1 MSRPAP
7 ARPGF
12 SLQLEH
18 GSGRLVL
25 TDRPVG
31 LFVVETLALS
41 LRDVPGRL
49 DLRVGAD
56 RFRHQR
62 TRLDRLVI
70 TLDEEALGQAL
81 AIAARGTPLQD
92 LEARITEGDVVV
104 AGSVVEGGTP
114 TPFLCRLRPVP
125 AGLAGQRLLLI
136 SAYETRIFGPC
147 AWPVPVL
154 AQRLMGLLGLEP
166 WLQGG
171 TLAVL
176 DPVDRLTLEV
186 CAALGWKA
194 PDRTEVKVEALR
206 CEGGRLSL
214 VAARPVAAMPGP
226 RPLPAAGEA
235 AFRERRFLEAY
246 EACSLFSHIEAQ
258 IAQGD
263 TETATRGLRRQLEI
277 HPGHAFLV
285 GRLLQL
291 QAPLP
296 EAAAEVRSLAGARLA
311 RFPDDVEALL
321 ALAAVRAREGAG
333 EEAAELFD
341 RVGALAR
348 RRGDALEA
356 AQAAWAAA
364 AARAIH
370 QPRAAIA
377 AYEEAL
383 RTHHR
388 LPGLLRALVDLH
400 ERVGDQA
407 AALRIQQ
414 RLAAAA
420 ASPEERREHLLRL
433 GAMAVASGHAALGR
447 QAFENV
453 LADHTDDVAAL
464 DGLAGAA
471 LIEGEHLAAVQSL
484 DRAARLLRGRGD
496 LQGAAD
502 RTTRLGDLWAS
513 LPDGS
518 ATAQLR
524 YRQALLLVPH
534 HAPALLGLA
543 ELARREGDRATA
555 RTRFEELLRV
565 GPEGFDRAEVHLRLG
580 RLLAEPPI
588 EDAGLAAAHL
598 QKAIEGSPAQADAAL
613 ESLEALHQAAGRFD
627 DVARVLE
634 RAVEQVNE
642 PAVRALRL
650 WRLARVLIDHLGDRR
665 RAVVLLHQ
673 AAALDPE
680 SVMIPEAL
688 AQLHRQAGEHVALAA
703 ILARLTQRID
713 DPTRLCAL
721 YLERAE
727 LLRLHLNQAN
737 EAATAYAAALG
748 CRPDSREALAG
759 LADVYRGQDR
769 PAELV
774 EVLQRQAR
782 LEPGRDGGWLWL
794 ERARLLMD
802 VLHRPDA
809 AVASL
814 EAAAHT
820 LPDEPEV
827 LRRLGDL
834 HFSAGRY
841 EVALA
846 SYGRLAAAYAEEGF
860 DEPAAPFLRRLAA
873 TQAAAGRVDEAL
885 ASLEQ
890 AAREAPDEVA
900 TAEQAQDLLLKS
912 GELERI
918 ARFFQTQL
926 ERARRPDARAFL
938 ARRAGRL
945 LWRELRRPAEA
956 APLLDEALRAD
967 PGDGDVQR
975 IRLEVATAQGE
986 WERVAALLEAQI
998 AGAPAARRPALM
1010 VRLAQV
1016 LGSELGRK
1024 DEGRRILAD
1033 VLGGAQVSDGVPDGP
1048 RTLRAGAESAIA
1060 LLQAWGAQAPAEAAP
1075 PEVQAPLA
1083 PVAPTAVTPTAETPT
1098 AETPTAET
1106 PTAETPPSVEV
1117 SEGSLEDVSAVERL
1131 SRSHDGTEVTAPSDA
1146 GLLRAPPR
1154 PADPATAPV
1163 PPPVVERIEAPATE
1177 HPTRRLPTRQP
1188 LSDSV
1193 DDFPSVFS
1201 SVRGAA
1207 LAEQAGVKSEPAEG
1221 PGSPTDS
1228 RPLPAS
1234 EASSRADVKPSE
1246 PATESASAAD
1256 ARVKSADTLTF
1267 STVEASTP
1275 LAAPHA
1281 GEAEPSTMPV
1291 PPVVVGERSSAPE
1304 PPGPAT
1310 TPVPPPIEP
1319 AGEASPLAE
1328 PAGHPGERTADRVV
1342 GGVEEDE
1349 LAAGLRARE
1358 AAVANAASAPAR
1370 AQARLLLAEYWRD
1383 ALHQPDAAIPVLEAV
1398 VDEAQ
1403 AAGGVWTEA
1412 IEALEDLYALRRA
1425 WESLLSL
1432 YDRRGAAGLLAEAE
1446 RRVLRA
1452 ATLRSAGRLENAL
1465 DEVRPAL
1472 PDERARV
1479 LEVEL
1484 LLALGR
1490 KDEAVARL
1498 VADADRLDAARAA
1511 GRMEGAEEAALRLD
1525 EAARVLADDAPQHSV
1540 RLQQRAHA
1548 THPSSERLA
1557 TWLQAAR
1564 RSASPE
1570 LLALALQAQAREVSA
1585 GPRAAARQ
1593 SRLLLEGARELWIL
1607 EGGLPAARSLVEASL
1622 AAWPD
1627 NLDALLLLDE
1637 LLVALDDSTALLDV
1651 LDRQLAAAV
1660 PGPWRDELE
1669 QRRARLLAPNL
1680 VVDSRASEADVV
1692 DLAMLPLLDA
1702 PEAGQG
1708 IPSTPKNASPENA
1721 TPENA
1726 TPENATPENA
1736 TPENASPENATPEN
1750 ATPENA
1756 TPENATPENAT
1767 PENATPEN
1775 ATPENATPE
1784 NATPE
1789 NATPENATPENAT
1802 PENATPPPIEAA
1814 SRPAERPSGKA
1825 RSARPKTPKARPNT
1839 PAPAKPAAVLS
1850 EAPLEGTT
1858 ARAEQRSAERPPLAA
1873 ETMPSVMHEG
1883 TRPLSQAP
1891 ADPELAHL
1899 WRIGDRIGLAEALAR
1914 QAERARGALRAELWA
1929 RRGQALTSRLETAA
1943 EAEVAFQAA
1952 LAEADAPLDVV
1963 LVAVQ
1968 ALARTRT
1975 TGPSPHLLAHVERRL
1990 VGAQDRRSR
1999 AGLLALRGT
2008 LKLERYR
2015 DLPGARADFQA
2026 AAAEL
2031 PGAAL
2036 AAAGLGALDAE
2047 AGAFPSALAWLQAAL
2062 QAGPDNPVPLQ
2073 PEQEEVTLR
2082 LLGRVLAAVGRASE
2096 LPTLARSILDTHPGC
2111 LAALAVFD
2119 HALSAQGAFAR
2130 LAERIEAALEAVGAP
2145 SVEWLWRQA
2154 ELLAGPLRRRR
2165 DAADAVDAVLVVDPH
2180 HRPARRLALALAGER
2195 ESWTDYVAHGEALL
2209 RLDPDEGS
2217 EPDVLRLAVA
2227 RVYADLLAQPA
2238 RSLEHLRTLDERG
2251 RLPADAAGFYVHAA
2265 RQTGLPAA
2273 LGAALRARVRLE
2285 GTLVARFALAE
2296 HCLVQAPR
2304 RRRRCWRPSTPP
2316 AWM

>member
-214 VAARPVAAMPGP
+214 VAARPVAAVPGP

-496 LQGAAD
+496 LPGAAD

-873 TQAAAGRVDEAL
+873 TQAAAGRVEEAL

-986 WERVAALLEAQI
+986 WERVASLLEAQI

-1033 VLGGAQVSDGVPDGP
+1033 VLGGAQVGDGVPDGP
-1048 RTLRAGAESAIA
+1048 RTLRAGVESAIA

-1106 PTAETPPSVEV
+1106 PTAETPTAETQPSVEV

-1207 LAEQAGVKSEPAEG
+1207 LPEQAGVKSEPAEG

-1246 PATESASAAD
+1246 PASESASVAD
-1256 ARVKSADTLTF
+1256 ARVKSAEALTF

-1291 PPVVVGERSSAPE
+1291 PPVVVGERSSGPE
-1304 PPGPAT
+1304 PTPPGPAT
-1310 TPVPPPIEP
+1310 TPVPSPIEP

-1328 PAGHPGERTADRVV
+1328 PAGHPVERTADRVV

-1452 ATLRSAGRLENAL
+1452 ATLRSAGRLEDAL

-1692 DLAMLPLLDA
+1692 DLALLPLLDA
-1702 PEAGQG
+1702 SEAGQG
-1708 IPSTPKNASPENA
+1708 IPSTPKNA
-1721 TPENA
+1721 TPEK
-1726 TPENATPENA
+1726 
-1736 TPENASPENATPEN
+1736 
-1750 ATPENA
+1750 
-1756 TPENATPENAT
+1756 
-1767 PENATPEN
+1767 
-1775 ATPENATPE
+1775 
-1784 NATPE
+1784 
-1789 NATPENATPENAT
+1789 ATPENATPENAT
-1802 PENATPPPIEAA
+1802 PENATPPPTEAA

-1839 PAPAKPAAVLS
+1839 PAPARPAAVLS

-1873 ETMPSVMHEG
+1873 ETLPSVMHEG

-2296 HCLVQAPR
+2296 HCLVQAPAEAQAVLAAIDTTR
-2304 RRRRCWRPSTPP
+2304 LDVDDQQRWERLHAEATARLNG
-2316 AWM
+2316 